1 MNGEE
6 KEERARRVPA
16 VHSGNLTCRRCATP
30 LWRLLLPLLPVPAAA
45 PVPAPPLLD
54 PVVEP
59 GVLVAAEFEPLVPLA
74 VLSEV

>member
-1 MNGEE
+1 
-6 KEERARRVPA
+6 
-16 VHSGNLTCRRCATP
+16 
-30 LWRLLLPLLPVPAAA
+30 
-45 PVPAPPLLD
+45 VPAPPLLD

>member
-1 MNGEE
+1 
-6 KEERARRVPA
+6 VPA
-16 VHSGNLTCRRCATP
+16 P
-30 LWRLLLPLLPVPAAA
+30 PLLA
-45 PVPAPPLLD
+45 APPLLD